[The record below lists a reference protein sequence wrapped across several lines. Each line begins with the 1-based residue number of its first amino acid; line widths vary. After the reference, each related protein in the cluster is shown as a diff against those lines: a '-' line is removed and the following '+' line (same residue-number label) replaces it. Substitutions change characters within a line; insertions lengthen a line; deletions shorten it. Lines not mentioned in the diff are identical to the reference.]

1 MVALNTKVEAGSL
14 HDVKREARAYGLDES
29 LRKDK

>member
-14 HDVKREARAYGLDES
+14 HDVKGEVRAYVLEES
-29 LRKDK
+29 LRKNK